1 MRGLAG
7 KTILITGG
15 ASGIGEAISLRLAEE
30 AAQIAIFDRN
40 ADAAEQIASLLEAA
54 GCRSHIQVVDIAD
67 SAAVER
73 AVATVEDQLG
83 PIDCLVNNA
92 GWDRMTRFI
101 ETDEAFR
108 DLVMAINLKGPIN
121 VTHSVVR
128 RMAARRSGRVVSIS
142 SDAGRVGS
150 SGQAVYSAC
159 KAGIIAL
166 MKTLAREL
174 ARDNILFNTVCPGPT
189 QTPMMTAA
197 LANDGAETEKIL
209 TQMAKGIPLRRI
221 GQPQDLAGIVA
232 FLLSEEASYITGQ
245 VISVSGGLT
254 MHG

>member
-7 KTILITGG
+7 KTTLITGG
-15 ASGIGEAISLRLAEE
+15 ASGIGEAISLRLTEE

-40 ADAAEQIASLLEAA
+40 ADAAGQIASSLESA

-67 SAAVER
+67 AAAVER

-159 KAGIIAL
+159 KGGIIAL

-174 ARDNILFNTVCPGPT
+174 ARDNILLNTVCPGPT